1 VNFASPRCRHLPR
14 GPVKTSQTKRF
25 PQIFCILMP
34 VCAADGMEQASTSP
48 PAYRSK
54 FTAWNCEI
62 KPSRLLTSP
71 SGGGFLCTIMLH
83 GLCEG
88 ILGGVESSGSSL
100 QPPNGGRPI
109 ALAVG
114 RPASRAGCENP
125 PSDARGQCRER
136 QSGAATQVR
145 IKLVYR
151 MSIRLR
157 LCNFLHPSFS
167 CLCKQTIF
175 IFHRNFFSD
184 FRCGKRAGLT

>member
-14 GPVKTSQTKRF
+14 GPAKTSQAQRF

-34 VCAADGMEQASTSP
+34 VCAADGMAQASTSP

-54 FTAWNCEI
+54 FTACYCER

-71 SGGGFLCTIMLH
+71 SGGGFLCTIMLY
-83 GLCEG
+83 GLREG

-114 RPASRAGCENP
+114 RPASRAGSQNP
-125 PSDARGQCRER
+125 PSVARGQYRDR
-136 QSGAATQVR
+136 QSGAATQVQ

-151 MSIRLR
+151 MRIRWR
-157 LCNFLHPSFS
+157 LCNFLHPYFS
-167 CLCKQTIF
+167 SSYKITIVLAP
-175 IFHRNFFSD
+175 RNFFSD
-184 FRCGKRAGLT
+184 LRCGKRAGLT